1 VGPSRTVVIVNP
13 RARGC
18 GALGWREAVERELA
32 PLGPLR
38 FIVPTDPEGTRLASR
53 DCLRD
58 AVRLIV
64 VAGGDGTI
72 NQVVNGS
79 DGLPCD
85 IGILPCGTANDLA
98 RHLDL
103 PLHPVDAARAIVA
116 GHPRP
121 VDVLTINAKR
131 CCTVG
136 GLALVAQSA
145 LLVNIL
151 DSGPPWMGSA
161 VDRAGPIVYR
171 LSAAANILLRR
182 DIRQSIRVELS
193 EPPAS
198 SPRTVELRCHGVFIA
213 NQATLGAGLT
223 LPLASRNDDGVVELA
238 VLNAGGRWRLLRTL
252 SALAAGV
259 TPPGGAVSAYAASS
273 MRIEYEQPTVCFG
286 DGEWL
291 GCARVFQIGVERGAL
306 RVRVPAARE
315 SRDPVAAANR
325 QRVGK

>member
-1 VGPSRTVVIVNP
+1 MAFSPTVVIVNP

-18 GALGWREAVERELA
+18 RTPGWREAVEGELA

-38 FIVPTDPEGTRLASR
+38 FIVPTDSEGTRLASR

-72 NQVVNGS
+72 NQVVNGGE
-79 DGLPCD
+79 GLPCD

-98 RHLDL
+98 RHLGL
-103 PLHPVDAARAIVA
+103 PLHPVDAARAIVS

-121 VDVLTINAKR
+121 VDVVKINGRR
-131 CCTVG
+131 CCSVG
-136 GLALVAQSA
+136 GLALVARSA
-145 LLVNIL
+145 LLLNVL
-151 DSGPPWMGSA
+151 DSGPPWMGAA

-171 LSAAANILLRR
+171 LSAAANILLRHG
-182 DIRQSIRVELS
+182 IRQTIRVELS
-193 EPPAS
+193 GPPLA
-198 SPRTVELRCHGVFIA
+198 SPRTVEHRCHGVFIA

-259 TPPGGAVSAYAASS
+259 AAPAGAVSVYAATS
-273 MRIEYEQPTVCFG
+273 MRVEYELPTVCFG

-291 GCARVFQIGVERGAL
+291 GCERVFQIDVEGGTL

-315 SRDPVAAANR
+315 SRASVAPADR
-325 QRVGK
+325 QCVGE